1 MSTIFILCLED
12 TFTQEQ
18 LYQLKPEVGKTTV
31 SFEKP
36 MDAAS
41 EISIAKDNVVEA
53 RNTSVCAMSG
63 DKNKT
68 NNTSHNANGFSEEVR
83 KKLCKA
89 FGQTCNKCQK
99 INHLSVA

>member
-1 MSTIFILCLED
+1 MLIPIQTIEVSWP
-12 TFTQEQ
+12 
-18 LYQLKPEVGKTTV
+18 LKAK
-31 SFEKP
+31 
-36 MDAAS
+36 
-41 EISIAKDNVVEA
+41 AKDNVAEA

-68 NNTSHNANGFSEEVR
+68 NAICGFCNNTSHNANGFSEEVR